1 MSNFIPVGRIVSSH
15 GLKGQV
21 KVELLTDFPER
32 LGKGQ
37 RLRLQDR
44 WVTVKDSQPMKNRL
58 LVKLEGVNSI
68 EEAKALQWEVLSAI
82 DNELELAED
91 EFLVEDL
98 IGLKVVTQDG
108 IELGEVEEVLPYP
121 AQDLLKI
128 GDLLIPFAHEFI
140 VQIDWDKEE
149 ITVKLLPGMLPGEG
163 DE

>member
-37 RLRLQDR
+37 RLRLQNR

-58 LVKLEGVNSI
+58 LVKLEGINSI
-68 EEAKALQWEVLSAI
+68 EEAKALQWEVLSAA
-82 DNELELAED
+82 DSDPELAEN

-98 IGLKVVTQDG
+98 IGLKVVTQEG
-108 IELGEVEEVLPYP
+108 MELGKVDEVLPYP

-128 GDLLIPFAHEFI
+128 GELLIPFAFEFV

-149 ITVKLLPGMLPGEG
+149 ITVKLLPGMLPGEE

>member
-149 ITVKLLPGMLPGEG
+149 ITVKLLPGMLP
-163 DE
+163 DEEDE